1 MGKWET
7 NLYKKLGRNSIQCS
21 QENSPDRI
29 ISEQLITQKPVKV
42 KSTTTKLTAKT
53 TQPTTT
59 RKPTTRKTT
68 TRKTTTRK
76 TTTPKPTTRKA
87 ITQVPTTLATTTK
100 KKVEASFCGDKDDGH
115 YSHDK
120 SCSRFYQCHQGRIWD
135 MPCPGGLHFNPKI
148 EVCDWPANA
157 GCTLE

>member
-1 MGKWET
+1 MGIWET
-7 NLYKKLGRNSIQCS
+7 NLNKKLSRNSIQCS

-29 ISEQLITQKPVKV
+29 IIEQLTTQKPVKV
-42 KSTTTKLTAKT
+42 KSTTAKPTSKMAT

-76 TTTPKPTTRKA
+76 PATRKST
-87 ITQVPTTLATTTK
+87 TQVPTTLATTTRK
-100 KKVEASFCGDKDDGH
+100 KIEASFCGDKDDGH

-120 SCSRFYQCHQGRIWD
+120 SCGRFYQCHQGRIWD